1 MLDEVLDRINAVLT
15 DPDVITDGSKKEPA
29 TYDPGTLYVFP
40 DTEAAITQDETGPP
54 GRQDFNLLAVYMA
67 SDRGEEARQQ
77 RTAAVTA
84 ALSSRRDAYI
94 DRLQQRESCD
104 LWDHIA
110 VSSDADFTSN
120 FEGRAIAVRIQ
131 GYRRI

>member
-1 MLDEVLDRINAVLT
+1 MIDEVIDRVNSLLT
-15 DPDVITDGSKKEPA
+15 DPGVAIDGTRKEPA
-29 TYDPGTLYVFP
+29 TFENETVYVWP
-40 DTEAAITQDETGPP
+40 AADVQMTQDETGPP
-54 GRQDFNLLAVYMA
+54 GRQDFNLLAVYVA
-67 SDRGEEARQQ
+67 ADHGEEARQD
-77 RTAAVTA
+77 RTLAVSTV
-84 ALSSRRDAYI
+84 LQSRRDAYI

-110 VSSDADFTSN
+110 VTSDDDYSSN